1 MPLFSKNHHTTTTG
15 THGASQYD
23 QYGAGTTGTHHGA
36 GTGPTHHG
44 VGTGPTHHSAGT
56 TGNHHYGTENAY
68 EGMGGHTA
76 PHGREYAA
84 EPYGNNFDHRTGGVG
99 THAGPGVTETHGPG
113 YQRGAAPPTT
123 HGGIGHH
130 GGGVNAAPATGT
142 GHAYGTGVGAPRSTG
157 AGMGARSS
165 GSGHETMGKMEHALG
180 TLVSSNTLKARG
192 AQKEQEGRTLKELGE
207 ADRMEEE
214 ANIRRERALARGPAP
229 GAGRTG
235 GY

>member
-1 MPLFSKNHHTTTTG
+1 MPLFSKKNHHTTTTG
-15 THGASQYD
+15 HDTHGAGQYD
-23 QYGAGTTGTHHGA
+23 QYGTGTTGAHHGVGTGSTHHGAGTTGTHH
-36 GTGPTHHG
+36 
-44 VGTGPTHHSAGT
+44 
-56 TGNHHYGTENAY
+56 YGTEDAY
-68 EGMGGHTA
+68 EGMGAHTA

-84 EPYGNNFDHRTGGVG
+84 EPYGNNLNTHHGGVA

-113 YQRGAAPPTT
+113 YQRGAAPPT

-165 GSGHETMGKMEHALG
+165 GSGHETMGKLEHAAG
-180 TLVSSNTLKARG
+180 TLLSSNTLKARG

-214 ANIRRERALARGPAP
+214 ANIRRQRALAHGTAP